1 MIKPPRP
8 SNNVATEPITLAMAR
23 LHLRLDTEG
32 SPPSHPDDTLVEAL
46 IVAAREAAEGYTG
59 LAIAYQ
65 SYTLALDE
73 FPDAAIVLGKWPI
86 NSIASIT
93 YKDADNATQT
103 LSSTNYFLD
112 NYARPGEVALQPT
125 KSWPVTAAVA
135 NAVIVTFTAGFT
147 DTLSPNP
154 YPLPKSLKQALLL
167 TIGHLYD
174 HREAASAVQKYE
186 VPLGVVSLMTPHRI
200 SMGL

>member
-103 LSSTNYFLD
+103 LSSTNYFLG
-112 NYARPGEVALQPT
+112 NNELWVHFNSSFPSRPPT
-125 KSWPVTAAVA
+125 YRRK
-135 NAVIVTFTAGFT
+135 
-147 DTLSPNP
+147 
-154 YPLPKSLKQALLL
+154 
-167 TIGHLYD
+167 
-174 HREAASAVQKYE
+174 ASRTSD
-186 VPLGVVSLMTPHRI
+186 VP
-200 SMGL
+200 

>member
-1 MIKPPRP
+1 MNKPPRP
-8 SNNVATEPITLAMAR
+8 SNNVADEPITLDVAR

-32 SPPSHPDDTLVEAL
+32 SPQAHPDDALVEAL
-46 IVAAREAAEGYTG
+46 IVAAREAAESYTG

-86 NSIASIT
+86 NAISSIT
-93 YKDADNATQT
+93 YKDANNATQT
-103 LSSTNYFLD
+103 VSSADYFLD

-125 KSWPVTAAVA
+125 KSWPATAAVA
-135 NAVIVTFTAGFT
+135 NAVVVTFTAGFT
-147 DTLSPNP
+147 DALSPDP

-174 HREAASAVQKYE
+174 HREAVSATEKYE
-186 VPLGVVSLMTPHRI
+186 MPMGVISLMTPHRI

>member
-1 MIKPPRP
+1 MNKPPRP
-8 SNNVATEPITLAMAR
+8 SNNVADEPITLDVAR

-32 SPPSHPDDTLVEAL
+32 SPPAHPDDALVEAL
-46 IVAAREAAEGYTG
+46 IVAAREAAESYTG

-65 SYTLALDE
+65 TYTLALDE

-86 NSIASIT
+86 NAISSIT
-93 YKDADNATQT
+93 YKDANNATQT
-103 LSSTNYFLD
+103 VSSADYFLD

-135 NAVIVTFTAGFT
+135 NAVVVTFTAGFT
-147 DTLSPNP
+147 DGLSPDP

-174 HREAASAVQKYE
+174 HREAVSATEKYE
-186 VPLGVVSLMTPHRI
+186 MPMGVISLMTPHRI
-200 SMGL
+200 SMGM

>member
-8 SNNVATEPITLAMAR
+8 SNNVAAEPITLDTAR

-32 SPPSHPDDTLVEAL
+32 SPPAHPDDSLVEAL
-46 IVAAREAAEGYTG
+46 ITASREAAESYTG
-59 LAIAYQ
+59 LAIAHQ
-65 SYTLALDE
+65 SYTLALDA
-73 FPDAAIVLGKWPI
+73 FPDNAIVLGKWPI
-86 NSIASIT
+86 NAISSIT
-93 YKDADNATQT
+93 YKDANNVQQT
-103 LSSTNYFLD
+103 VSAADYFLD

-125 KSWPVTAAVA
+125 KSWPQTAPVA

-147 DTLSPNP
+147 NDLSPNP

-174 HREAASAVQKYE
+174 HRESTSAVEKYE
-186 VPLGVVSLMTPHRI
+186 VPLGVISLMTPHRI
-200 SMGL
+200 SMGM